1 MLKEELNNN
10 EYTWQELKDYLK
22 GFVNAQVER
31 DMNNESWTAL
41 GYTEEQSREHAIENL
56 EESLSI
62 IFPDHNY
69 KDKEEQIKTIL
80 DKYGRYQSNLSSEWC
95 QKMITREISKALRL

>member
-1 MLKEELNNN
+1 MLKEELKY
-10 EYTWQELKDYLK
+10 EYCWTELEDYLN

-31 DMNNESWTAL
+31 DKRFPWPPSAS
-41 GYTEEQSREHAIENL
+41 YTEEQSREHAIENL

-69 KDKEEQIKTIL
+69 KDKEEQIKKVLTR
-80 DKYGRYQSNLSSEWC
+80 YGQHQANLSSEAC
-95 QKMITREISKALRL
+95 VQSITKEISKALRL

>member
-1 MLKEELNNN
+1 MLKEELKY

-31 DMNNESWTAL
+31 DMKPYPPAAECP
-41 GYTEEQSREHAIENL
+41 EQSRYNAIENL

-69 KDKEEQIKTIL
+69 KDKEEQIKKVLTR
-80 DKYGRYQSNLSSEWC
+80 YGQHQANLSSEAC
-95 QKMITREISKALRL
+95 VQSITKEISKALRL

>member
-1 MLKEELNNN
+1 MLKEELKY

-41 GYTEEQSREHAIENL
+41 GYTEEQSRYNAIENL

-69 KDKEEQIKTIL
+69 KDKEEQIKKVLTR
-80 DKYGRYQSNLSSEWC
+80 YGQHQANLSSEAC
-95 QKMITREISKALRL
+95 VQSITKEISKALRL